1 MEARLFIIIN
11 FFLLLFLIGCT
22 KIIPMKKLVFKDCKI
37 YFNNKLFTGKYD
49 LFKGD
54 KYILS
59 ISKEGEIKIQK
70 TFKNNILL
78 MEKKYDS
85 CDSGIQKNYDSKGNK
100 ISEGNFVKRKRFGN
114 WKYFIKDSI
123 YLIKY

>member
-11 FFLLLFLIGCT
+11 FFLLLFLIACK
-22 KIIPMKKLVFKDCKI
+22 KIIPMKELVFKDCEI
-37 YFNNKLFTGKYD
+37 YFNNKLFTGKYE

-70 TFKNNILL
+70 TFKNDILL

-85 CDSGIQKNYDSKGNK
+85 CDSGIQKVYDSKGNK
-100 ISEGNFVKRKRFGN
+100 ISEGKFMMGKRVGN
-114 WKYFIKDSI
+114 WKYFMKDSI
-123 YLIKY
+123 YFIKY

>member
-11 FFLLLFLIGCT
+11 FFLLLFLIACE
-22 KIIPMKKLVFKDCKI
+22 KIIPMKELVFKDCEI
-37 YFNNKLFTGKYD
+37 YFNNKLFTGKYE

-70 TFKNNILL
+70 TFKNDILL

-85 CDSGIQKNYDSKGNK
+85 CDSGIQKVYDSKGNK
-100 ISEGNFVKRKRFGN
+100 ISEGKFMKGKRVGN

-123 YLIKY
+123 YFIKY

>member
-1 MEARLFIIIN
+1 VEARLFIIIN
-11 FFLLLFLIGCT
+11 FFLLLFLIACT
-22 KIIPMKKLVFKDCKI
+22 KIIPMKELVFKDCEI
-37 YFNNKLFTGKYD
+37 YFNNKLFTGKYE

-70 TFKNNILL
+70 TFKNDILL

-85 CDSGIQKNYDSKGNK
+85 CDSGIQKVYDSKGNK
-100 ISEGNFVKRKRFGN
+100 ISEGKFIKGKRVGN

-123 YLIKY
+123 YFIKY